1 MTQKADQKGGNDSK
15 YSKTQSDTTSH
26 LTKPSIKQPVVL
38 DVIVEADGQFNNFN
52 KTPEKVSV
60 TQKHAS
66 EIGHY
71 GNSARHKT
79 EKINKRR
86 SKTQVVPIDQDV
98 YVTEETVAK

>member
-15 YSKTQSDTTSH
+15 HSRTHSDAASH
-26 LTKPSIKQPVVL
+26 LTKPSVKQPVVL
-38 DVIVEADGQFNNFN
+38 DVILESESQFKEYN

-79 EKINKRR
+79 EKVHKRR
-86 SKTQVVPIDQDV
+86 SKTQVTPAD
-98 YVTEETVAK
+98 